1 MSKRYGSTAAL
12 PLPLWSLFFASLLF
26 SIFLHKFSFLFFF
39 SLCNLK
45 NKRSG
50 FADIVVIVVRAVVV
64 VKC

>member
-26 SIFLHKFSFLFFF
+26 RFFYINFHFFFFF

-50 FADIVVIVVRAVVV
+50 FADVVVIVVRAVVV